1 MAIMKFCNED
11 ISKTMTA
18 RSSQLGQLIETM
30 SRLPGE
36 IKKKFVQLLPF
47 AYLNIGNLISKIRVW
62 LGALNKLEQLIE
74 DNEHIT
80 W

>member
-1 MAIMKFCNED
+1 MAIMNFCNED

-36 IKKKFVQLLPF
+36 IKKKFFQILYPQQTLFVVGYTVFTLSVGPSVRASVRNVLF
-47 AYLNIGNLISKIRVW
+47 S
-62 LGALNKLEQLIE
+62 
-74 DNEHIT
+74 
-80 W
+80 